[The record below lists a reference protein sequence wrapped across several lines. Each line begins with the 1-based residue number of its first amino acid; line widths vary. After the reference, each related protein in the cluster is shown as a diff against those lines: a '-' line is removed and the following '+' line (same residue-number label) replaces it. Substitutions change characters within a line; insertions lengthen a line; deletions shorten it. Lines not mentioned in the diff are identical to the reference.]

1 MITTPLS
8 TCDAMR
14 CDTMRMLCIHFFIII
29 FDFLHTGPADS
40 MYEGGFFKATLEFP
54 DDFPNSPPVMR
65 FISEMFHPNIYPD
78 GKVCISI
85 LHPPGEDKFNEQESA
100 EERWRPILGV
110 EAVLMSVVSML
121 CDPNISSP
129 ANIDAGKLF
138 RDDMKSFKRQVRR
151 TIRKSQEE
159 C

>member
-1 MITTPLS
+1 
-8 TCDAMR
+8 
-14 CDTMRMLCIHFFIII
+14 MRMLCIHFFIII
-29 FDFLHTGPADS
+29 FDFLHAGPADS